1 LQGSRQRAD
10 DRAWQRRDI
19 EGFTLKQS
27 MVDDNL
33 RYRAAA
39 NDMAT
44 TDQDIEDAAMFAA
57 TGQSHSTAMRS
68 QLSNSTSWDEM
79 MAEDAAR
86 YEEMGLDARL
96 ADMGSSREPDY
107 VMEDDDDFDQALLG
121 LVDAPVD
128 GMDMS

>member
-1 LQGSRQRAD
+1 VDQK
-10 DRAWQRRDI
+10 
-19 EGFTLKQS
+19 TLKQS